1 MGNCFGNYKETQKL
15 VDGNFQDYS
24 IIHSYSKFKFILAM
38 ENCKK
43 NGYVTEKIINA
54 YYSGAIPIYWGSPNI
69 NELFNKDAFINVDNF
84 NTFDECI
91 NYVLNLNDKKRE
103 LILKQP
109 LYYGDLINILNDK
122 YNKNN
127 ENKVLKKYNKKIE
140 KFFNYNL

>member
-1 MGNCFGNYKETQKL
+1 
-15 VDGNFQDYS
+15 
-24 IIHSYSKFKFILAM
+24 
-38 ENCKK
+38 
-43 NGYVTEKIINA
+43 
-54 YYSGAIPIYWGSPNI
+54 
-69 NELFNKDAFINVDNF
+69 INVDNF